1 MDIPRRKNRQHS
13 DKLTAE
19 LLFFCLWLTRCGE
32 VELDCFESYG
42 LENYGQHS
50 PSSYRR
56 YAKELEK
63 CGAIPRMKLRGNNT
77 DGNNRRR
84 FISAPP
90 VEEFA
95 PEIRFDWEDDH
106 LRRLARLVC
115 MAASVLAPDGEL
127 SAFDNAIADY
137 RYYNLH
143 YPDYHAAYE
152 GLDART
158 LRRDKQ
164 TVRQVLLRWK
174 DDDTASKQRDEDIEE
189 EITAEFLARLKKL

>member
-1 MDIPRRKNRQHS
+1 MDIPRRKNRDRP

-19 LLFFCLWLTRCGE
+19 LLFFCFWLTRYGE
-32 VELDCFESYG
+32 VELGAYAW
-42 LENYGQHS
+42 YGQHS
-50 PSSYRR
+50 TASYRR

-84 FISAPP
+84 FISDPP
-90 VEEFA
+90 VEDFA
-95 PEIRFDWEDDH
+95 PEVWFDGEDDH
-106 LRRLARLVC
+106 LRRLARLAC

-127 SAFDNAIADY
+127 SAFDNAIEDY

-164 TVRQVLLRWK
+164 AVRQALLLWK
-174 DDDTASKQRDEDIEE
+174 DYDARRMQRDEDVEE
-189 EITAEFLARLKKL
+189 

>member
-1 MDIPRRKNRQHS
+1 MDIPRRKNRDRP

-19 LLFFCLWLTRCGE
+19 LLFFCFWLTHCGE
-32 VELDCFESYG
+32 VELGCFESYG

-84 FISAPP
+84 FISDPP
-90 VEEFA
+90 VEDFA
-95 PEIRFDWEDDH
+95 PSVRFDLADDH
-106 LRRLARLVC
+106 LQRLARLVC
-115 MAASVLAPDGEL
+115 MAAAVLTPDGEL
-127 SAFDNAIADY
+127 SAFDNAIEDY
-137 RYYNLH
+137 RYYDLH

-152 GLDART
+152 GLGART
-158 LRRDKQ
+158 FRRD
-164 TVRQVLLRWK
+164 RQLARDVLLIWK
-174 DDDTASKQRDEDIEE
+174 EYDMNRMQRDEDVEE
-189 EITAEFLARLKKL
+189 ELTAEFMARLKNL

>member
-19 LLFFCLWLTRCGE
+19 LLFFWFWLTHCGE
-32 VELDCFESYG
+32 VELGAYAW
-42 LENYGQHS
+42 YGQHS
-50 PSSYRR
+50 TASYRR

-63 CGAIPRMKLRGNNT
+63 IGAIPRMKLRGDDRDCRHN
-77 DGNNRRR
+77 RR
-84 FISAPP
+84 FISDPP
-90 VEEFA
+90 VEDFA

-127 SAFDNAIADY
+127 SAFDNAIEDY
-137 RYYNLH
+137 RYYDLH

-158 LRRDKQ
+158 FRRDKQ
-164 TVRQVLLRWK
+164 AVRQVLLLWK
-174 DDDTASKQRDEDIEE
+174 DDDTASKQQDEDVEE
-189 EITAEFLARLKKL
+189 EITAEFLAWLKKL